1 MKQIDR
7 IRKFSDAFGPS
18 GFEDAVVAYA
28 QEEVREI
35 CTCKEDHMR
44 NLYMNLKGN
53 SQGGVNIML
62 DAHSDEVGFIVQAV
76 KSNGLLRFLPLGGWD
91 VKNIIANK
99 VLIKNR
105 DGKLIPGIVCSKPV
119 HFMNASEQG
128 KALDFADVLID
139 VGATSAQE
147 VQESFRIG
155 IGAPIVPD
163 VTCTYDEEH
172 KTFMG
177 KAFDNRIGYCRRCGN
192 TLSTA
197 WTYTHEY
204 RQCNPVLPGGGW
216 RTRYDLCDEQR
227 EARCCDLF

>member
-44 NLYMNLKGN
+44 NLYMNLKGS

-99 VLIKNR
+99 VHRSFLMLPVPMTKSIKRLWERHLIIVSDVPPLWKHSVDCMDVHSR
-105 DGKLIPGIVCSKPV
+105 IPSVQPCPPRRRLA
-119 HFMNASEQG
+119 NA
-128 KALDFADVLID
+128 V
-139 VGATSAQE
+139 
-147 VQESFRIG
+147 
-155 IGAPIVPD
+155 
-163 VTCTYDEEH
+163 
-172 KTFMG
+172 
-177 KAFDNRIGYCRRCGN
+177 
-192 TLSTA
+192 
-197 WTYTHEY
+197 
-204 RQCNPVLPGGGW
+204 
-216 RTRYDLCDEQR
+216 
-227 EARCCDLF
+227 